1 MGTGPSGKN
10 ASPAENLEIPA
21 FRNRNAGRARLPFP
35 GVREIYTIRQPFQCR
50 EIADNHVLS
59 VIVRCSTRGMAGHT
73 GKTGQQKRERREE
86 HERCECTALC

>member
-59 VIVRCSTRGMAGHT
+59 CIIHHRVSVSQTLPARNQWDVFS
-73 GKTGQQKRERREE
+73 
-86 HERCECTALC
+86 